1 MSKFLFFFS
10 FWYMKTK
17 KGDIAL
23 TWVVIS
29 IVLKTSTDKES
40 EKKLVTDSLV

>member
-29 IVLKTSTDKES
+29 MVLKTSTDKES
-40 EKKLVTDSLV
+40 EKKLVTGSLV